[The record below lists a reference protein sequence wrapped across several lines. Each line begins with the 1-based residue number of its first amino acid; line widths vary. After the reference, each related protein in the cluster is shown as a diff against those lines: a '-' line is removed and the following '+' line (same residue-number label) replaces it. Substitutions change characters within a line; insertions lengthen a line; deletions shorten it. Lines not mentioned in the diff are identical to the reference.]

1 MEQRVRDVEVIQ
13 NPHVS
18 CCHMRF
24 ARANLHV
31 EGTIRRE
38 RHDPEQAARIRVY
51 PWVEV
56 VDLCREIGEVI
67 LTSVEVQ
74 SNEAERTFVDR
85 SIHSD
90 VDATHETHVGIEK
103 QSLGASVG
111 IRCRAGAL
119 HVGDPNETVEIPDR

>member
-1 MEQRVRDVEVIQ
+1 MEQRVRNAAEVRHRQVVHGHVGTASPELDVADGRCR
-13 NPHVS
+13 N
-18 CCHMRF
+18 
-24 ARANLHV
+24 
-31 EGTIRRE
+31 G
-38 RHDPEQAARIRVY
+38 PEEPTRI
-51 PWVEV
+51 WVDSRIEV
-56 VDLCREIGEVI
+56 VDLGREILEVI

-119 HVGDPNETVEIPDR
+119 HVRDPNETVEIPDR

>member
-67 LTSVEVQ
+67 LTSVQVQ
-74 SNEAERTFVDR
+74 SNKCECALMNGAVLPD
-85 SIHSD
+85 IY
-90 VDATHETHVGIEK
+90 AAGKPHV
-103 QSLGASVG
+103 SV
-111 IRCRAGAL
+111 
-119 HVGDPNETVEIPDR
+119 E